1 MPPRKK
7 RVTKKK
13 KTTKKKPV
21 NRVNN
26 ANNTQRVTVHV
37 NSHNDGK
44 GKSKEPTPYEFYS
57 NYYNSLQPAA
67 QPVPDY
73 SNLFSQ
79 LAQSLQPKTQE
90 KAAVIN
96 PYAAYDDYNATMMNY
111 APLTKQN
118 LSNYNNGDRND
129 YVVPMPA
136 KTSSEK
142 APSTRTA
149 NKTAS
154 EKAPS
159 TKSSIKIS
167 PFGNSDA
174 ASSITSNS
182 RNSIGESPF
191 GDNGSST
198 GTYNSNDTY
207 KLFMKNM
214 NKTNSIMDNFDKPLS
229 DNNSVKSKASSK
241 KSTGSVKSKAKPEI
255 PSAPSQD
262 FLIKYNMLQKQIAEN
277 EMMGNEDIRTNWE
290 NMHHRISNK
299 FKDPDWNRTVN
310 DNIEDLKKV
319 DNQQAEDIGTTERIK
334 QKVKAKSKSKPDGA
348 GGGGAAAAADDAV
361 VVPGNKKTPAYMK
374 LKGQLF
380 EHPADSGNWYEKD
393 EIEQLYYGGKKQKS
407 GSRLRNYV
415 NHGKIDPASKKEEV
429 EAFVQQQNLF
439 DKNQPPPTDINDV
452 WGKQIQLIN
461 QRTNPTNKHYKEGH
475 KKLKVYKFDD

>member
-13 KTTKKKPV
+13 KTTNKKPV

-79 LAQSLQPKTQE
+79 LAQSLQSKTQE
-90 KAAVIN
+90 KAAESVIN

-111 APLTKQN
+111 APLTKQS

-136 KTSSEK
+136 
-142 APSTRTA
+142 RTA

-159 TKSSIKIS
+159 TNGSIKIT

-174 ASSITSNS
+174 ASSIKSNS

-198 GTYNSNDTY
+198 GTYDSNDTY
-207 KLFMKNM
+207 KMFTRNI
-214 NKTNSIMDNFDKPLS
+214 N
-229 DNNSVKSKASSK
+229 K
-241 KSTGSVKSKAKPEI
+241 KSTGSVKSKASSEK
-255 PSAPSQD
+255 STGSV
-262 FLIKYNMLQKQIAEN
+262 KYDQN
-277 EMMGNEDIRTNWE
+277 EWE
-290 NMHHRISNK
+290 NMHNQISK
-299 FKDPDWNRTVN
+299 KLKHPVWNGIIN
-310 DNIEDLKKV
+310 ENIEEI
-319 DNQQAEDIGTTERIK
+319 DNLPENNIEDIGTPARIK
-334 QKVKAKSKSKPDGA
+334 EKVKVKAKSKSKPDGA
-348 GGGGAAAAADDAV
+348 GAGGGGAAADDDAV
-361 VVPGNKKTPAYMK
+361 IVPGNKKSPAYMK

-393 EIEQLYYGGKKQKS
+393 EIEQLYYGGKKAKS

-461 QRTNPTNKHYKEGH
+461 QRTNPANKHYKEGH
-475 KKLKVYKFDD
+475 KKLNVYKFDEKGKHIK